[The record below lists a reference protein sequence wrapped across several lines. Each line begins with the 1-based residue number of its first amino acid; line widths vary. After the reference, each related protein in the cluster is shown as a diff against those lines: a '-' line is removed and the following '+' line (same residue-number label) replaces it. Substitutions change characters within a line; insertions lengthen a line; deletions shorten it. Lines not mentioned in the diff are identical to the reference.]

1 MVYEVRNKVARE
13 IENTLGTREEAVAF
27 AAKMAGYGVPC
38 FVVAMIYSPKVE
50 V

>member
-1 MVYEVRNKVARE
+1 MIVYEVRNKATRE

-38 FVVAMIYSPKVE
+38 FVVAMIYNRE
-50 V
+50 A